1 MCRPDT
7 LYAILNVVAGARH
20 ASIGELAEISYYNE
34 RTVRRAIAKLRE
46 THHLAVQEEWRRGQQ
61 YHYTL
66 LSGGDGGAQR
76 D

>member
-7 LYAILNVVAGARH
+7 LNTILNIVAGARH

-34 RTVRRAIAKLRE
+34 RTVRRALATLRE
-46 THHLAVQEEWRRGQQ
+46 TRQLAIQAHWRRGQR

-66 LSGGDGGAQR
+66 L
-76 D
+76 